1 MHVDQCC
8 LRFVSVYEPCG
19 LSDYR
24 FSCLNSDEEYNR
36 HYIAF
41 AEEDDAL
48 SAREKLEHMTRVLD
62 ALPDAFP
69 QALSFLM
76 EQTGVTEEALE
87 ERSGISVS
95 TISRLRR
102 KERAN
107 YSLDQV
113 VALCVALRLPPW
125 LSGELLARA
134 GLMLRRTKQHR
145 AYRLILDCM
154 FMDSLDTVQDFLKG
168 SGCEPLKLKAT

>member
-1 MHVDQCC
+1 
-8 LRFVSVYEPCG
+8 
-19 LSDYR
+19 
-24 FSCLNSDEEYNR
+24 
-36 HYIAF
+36 
-41 AEEDDAL
+41 
-48 SAREKLEHMTRVLD
+48 
-62 ALPDAFP
+62 
-69 QALSFLM
+69 M

-154 FMDSLDTVQDFLKG
+154 FMDSLDTVQDFLKA